1 MKGKELCEFLKSIR
15 QKIADANGIPYTTR
29 ECTHKGDCPGTCPLC
44 DAELDDLQQ
53 KIDAMV
59 EEGKKVN
66 LNVLTDEEKQVFFSQ
81 VDLPLDEEDGE
92 HILMGDVAPA
102 DEWEDDEVEVTMG
115 MPAMPREP
123 LAGIPALPD
132 DVDPVPNKK
141 K

>member
-1 MKGKELCEFLKSIR
+1 MKGKELCEILKSIR

-53 KIDAMV
+53 KILAME

-66 LNVLTDEEKQVFFSQ
+66 LDVLTDEEKQVYFSQ
-81 VDLPLDEEDGE
+81 FDLPLEEDGE
-92 HILMGDVAPA
+92 HILMGMVTPL
-102 DEWEDDEVEVTMG
+102 DECGNDEEEEVTMG
-115 MPAMPREP
+115 MPAMPEDFVSKRH
-123 LAGIPALPD
+123 
-132 DVDPVPNKK
+132 KK